1 MSNVKTAIC
10 CLFPSC
16 TQHQGIVKQQTT
28 TVLNSSHHF
37 QETANIDSKVGQ
49 WSHPTPPSLVHQHT
63 KYQVQIISSS
73 ITTNYQP
80 HNTRLTPQTSSV
92 QKSPQR
98 ISNHG
103 LFALIICTLCKL
115 TCLHL
120 GQHCQLPQ
128 TYKVQWL
135 AYFLSSLSAHQV
147 NFYEIDHCQLSSN

>member
-16 TQHQGIVKQQTT
+16 TQHQGIAKHQTT
-28 TVLNSSHHF
+28 TCPELFPPFSKS
-37 QETANIDSKVGQ
+37 QQILTANLVNGQ
-49 WSHPTPPSLVHQHT
+49 TPPTPLVYQHI
-63 KYQVQIISSS
+63 KYQIQIIFSS

-80 HNTRLTPQTSSV
+80 HNTRLTPQTSSA
-92 QKSPQR
+92 QRSPQR
-98 ISNHG
+98 ISNPG
-103 LFALIICTLCKL
+103 LFALIVCTLCKS

-128 TYKVQWL
+128 IYKMQWL

-147 NFYEIDHCQLSSN
+147 SFYEVDHCQLSSN